1 MNRLNRAQC
10 NKTFLAAIFEFSEYA
25 IVFFPGIPSQ
35 PSIKF
40 LSSKPPQFSTVLSIP
55 NLKLFSLYLQW
66 LPSHWQFSD
75 FYHFSLNKSFKTCL
89 RPILQ
94 PGVNFTYQF
103 AQCAKAPAESKFHK
117 KCSSVWPKFLLKF
130 YCMFE
135 ATAFALSAIFL
146 WFYANCFCCWKNLKL
161 YMQKLLCLDTK
172 NVGEID
178 PRNWQL
184 IYQNFIYIGYMLLNN
199 SSNSN
204 RVTLAPWVFEKSMF
218 VVVMP
223 KEPR

>member
-1 MNRLNRAQC
+1 LGSNRLNRAQC
-10 NKTFLAAIFEFSEYA
+10 NKTFFGCNFWIFGIGYS
-25 IVFFPGIPSQ
+25 FFPGMPSQ

-40 LSSKPPQFSTVLSIP
+40 LSSKPPKVSTVLSIP

-103 AQCAKAPAESKFHK
+103 ARCAKAPAESKFHK

-130 YCMFE
+130 YCIFE

-146 WFYANCFCCWKNLKL
+146 WFYAKCFLRLKESKIIHAKAALLGHQKCWWIWLLKL
-161 YMQKLLCLDTK
+161 AADLPKFYL
-172 NVGEID
+172 
-178 PRNWQL
+178 
-184 IYQNFIYIGYMLLNN
+184 YMLLKK
-199 SSNSN
+199 SKDSKSI
-204 RVTLAPWVFEKSMF
+204 TLAPWVFEKSMF